1 MITGWGA
8 SAGPLGEGAISS
20 DGLTYSPLRVRSCRQ
35 TNVEYAL
42 VKSFSCG
49 EIVPDCPAVFSGS
62 GYEDLLRQVAD
73 HAREVHGLL
82 SVPPEVTAAV
92 RAAAEDDALA

>member
-1 MITGWGA
+1 
-8 SAGPLGEGAISS
+8 
-20 DGLTYSPLRVRSCRQ
+20 
-35 TNVEYAL
+35 VEPAA
-42 VKSFSCG
+42 VKSFACG
-49 EIVPDCPAVFSGS
+49 EIVPDCPAVFTGR

-92 RAAAEDDALA
+92 RAAVRDPAEGSVQRSMQDDALA